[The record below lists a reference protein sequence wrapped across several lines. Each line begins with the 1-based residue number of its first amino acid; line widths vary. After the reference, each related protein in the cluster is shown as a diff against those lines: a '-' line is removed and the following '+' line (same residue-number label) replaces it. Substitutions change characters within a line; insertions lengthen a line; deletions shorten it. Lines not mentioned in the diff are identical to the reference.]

1 MFKGAEYVVNSL
13 VFGLVTLAFGIIPKI
28 ARPKKINSWYG
39 YRTNISMKNQD
50 TWNEGNRYS
59 TNQYILAGIILIIL
73 GNVGYY
79 FLQGK
84 GYLVPLIGF
93 IPVLIFTVFTT
104 EKHLKNIFDKNGKRI
119 DESKNLKRNSVNN

>member
-1 MFKGAEYVVNSL
+1 MINSL
-13 VFGLVTLAFGIIPKI
+13 VFGMVTLAFGIIPKI
-28 ARPKKINSWYG
+28 VKPKKINSWYG
-39 YRTNISMKNQD
+39 YRTDISMKNQD

-73 GNVGYY
+73 GNIGYY

-84 GYLVPLIGF
+84 GYLVPLIGC

-104 EKHLKNIFDKNGKRI
+104 EKHLKNTFDENGKRI
-119 DESKNLKRNSVNN
+119 DESKNLKRNSVND